1 MPVGGKTDVDGVGW
15 FSSVTKQANSP
26 SHAYTERSFLSLRAA
41 VLCGWVS
48 CVCIHEWTK
57 KNTTR
62 KAYFR
67 KKALLSGSQ
76 PSTSSSK
83 QCIFSRRM
91 RMSAHLAVKACKT
104 IFVGVSARRLASVV
118 CSNFFFFHFYS
129 VRFIQRKWEKLNNF
143 RLLAAI
149 KKNIYTQR
157 NQCFRKWVCVPY
169 TQTISVDNTHTHA
182 RTRKKKK
189 AKTHQNNN
197 QRAKGK
203 SAEEK
208 KNYHKKSI
216 DFMCVCGWCVCVLE
230 GDRFVR
236 W

>member
-1 MPVGGKTDVDGVGW
+1 MWMGV
-15 FSSVTKQANSP
+15 V
-26 SHAYTERSFLSLRAA
+26 
-41 VLCGWVS
+41 

-118 CSNFFFFHFYS
+118 CSNFFFHFYS

-143 RLLAAI
+143 RLLTAI

-182 RTRKKKK
+182 RTRKKRKRKHIKIIINVRKENRQKKKKIIIKK
-189 AKTHQNNN
+189 AL
-197 QRAKGK
+197 
-203 SAEEK
+203 
-208 KNYHKKSI
+208 I
-216 DFMCVCGWCVCVLE
+216 LCVYVVGVCVLE